1 MNSIIR
7 YNITIMSTM
16 QSSTMATSK
25 FIKTSEWDVQANRY
39 MQPRVSDRGI
49 KMVSIISNQRNKK
62 LHLQLP
68 SMVCYGIEDFTDRD
82 TGESDGKFKIK
93 LQFRDDGSDESREAL
108 AKLQLFEEQVLNDA
122 VANSEPWFGKK
133 LSRELVE
140 DRYFPF
146 LKVGKNKETK
156 EPDPSRGYYFA
167 PKVNCYSG
175 KWDLE
180 IFDQERTMKFPSED
194 ESATPMDFVPSG
206 SEVTCG
212 IECKYIWLGA
222 KGWGIS
228 WALKQ
233 VMVVPKYSE
242 NIAGKCQL
250 DGPLP
255 VAPSN
260 APVAVST
267 PPPVAETPTIEEN
280 KQYVADSDDEVEPEA
295 VVETTTTTTE
305 PEPEP
310 VVEQEPEPEAP
321 KPKKTIVK
329 KAVATEE
336 APTEAAAAPVKKKV
350 VRKKV

>member
-108 AKLQLFEEQVLNDA
+108 AKLQSFEEQVLNDA

-255 VAPSN
+255 MAPSN
-260 APVAVST
+260 APAPVSVST
-267 PPPVAETPTIEEN
+267 PPPVAETPKVEEN
-280 KQYVADSDDEVEPEA
+280 KQYVADSDDEVEPET
-295 VVETTTTTTE
+295 VVETTTT
-305 PEPEP
+305 EPEP
-310 VVEQEPEPEAP
+310 VVEQEPEAEPEAP